1 VKEIMKKIS
10 FFKFFSSEKFF
21 LNILSRKNKINIALF
36 LFFCIFIFSILS
48 GCNGPPKTNDNNT
61 INNQVEILEYNVTTE
76 WETGCKCDNTY
87 EYHIE
92 PGFYNTVYRRY
103 AEAYYFIRGEIKNIA
118 EKKIEAIN
126 INVNFLAKNGTVLFD
141 AKLLNATYLIY
152 NLSKGE
158 TKSFEI
164 KVKPNLLSYDD
175 PDFYNKILEKF
186 QIVESFEF
194 EFSV

>member
-1 VKEIMKKIS
+1 MKKIS

-21 LNILSRKNKINIALF
+21 LNILSRKNKINVALF
-36 LFFCIFIFSILS
+36 LFFCIFIFSALS
-48 GCNGPPKTNDNNT
+48 GCNESPNDNTT
-61 INNQVEILEYNVTTE
+61 INDKVEILDYKVTTE
-76 WETGCKCDNTY
+76 WETGCTCDNSY

-103 AEAYYFIRGEIKNIA
+103 AEAYYFIRGEIKDIA

-141 AKLLNATYLIY
+141 AKVLNATYWIY

-158 TKSFEI
+158 TKSFLIE
-164 KVKPNLLSYDD
+164 VKPNLFNYDYD
-175 PDFYNKILEKF
+175 NPDSYNKILEKF

-194 EFSV
+194 EFSA